1 LRVVINNLCHM
12 YFEKNIP
19 LTKSVVNDAIFDEK
33 PYEMGIIQILIR
45 E

>member
-1 LRVVINNLCHM
+1 M

-19 LTKSVVNDAIFDEK
+19 LVNPILNGVIFTEK
-33 PYEMGIIQILIR
+33 PYDMGIIQILIR

>member
-1 LRVVINNLCHM
+1 M

-19 LTKSVVNDAIFDEK
+19 LAKPILNGVIFTEK
-33 PYEMGIIQILIR
+33 PYDMGIIQILIR